1 MHYLHKILVYI
12 PSAIPAYEGATR
24 DEILEAV
31 RNHARNETEDFLGRV
46 FDWREEYSAGGW
58 ESTYP

>member
-31 RNHARNETEDFLGRV
+31 KSHARNETLEPQARGF
-46 FDWREEYSAGGW
+46 
-58 ESTYP
+58 